1 MTDIK
6 KVNVYSFFKKGLKF
20 VKRFFKAF
28 VSVSF
33 IFLVL
38 VFLGLYFIYDDQD
51 YCLDSGF
58 RAGDPMCQADENN
71 KLVIVKE

>member
-1 MTDIK
+1 MKNIRFVDFKIIIK
-6 KVNVYSFFKKGLKF
+6 KVMAEFFWLAFGLTF
-20 VKRFFKAF
+20 VP
-28 VSVSF
+28 VM
-33 IFLVL
+33 LY
-38 VFLGLYFIYDDQD
+38 LGMSDDRD